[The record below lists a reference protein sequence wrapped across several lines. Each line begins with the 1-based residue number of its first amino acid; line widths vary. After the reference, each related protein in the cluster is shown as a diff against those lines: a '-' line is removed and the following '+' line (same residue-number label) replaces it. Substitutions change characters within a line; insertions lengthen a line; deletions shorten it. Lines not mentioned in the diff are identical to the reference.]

1 MKMAVTWNHDAHVLA
16 FRRRERAKQAFDEP
30 YWPVGRTI
38 RWIVKREPDEPEA
51 AHVWTELAH
60 RTSAFAAKYD
70 FWRGPENEQ
79 QLDAARSLLN
89 AIQAGRIQPI
99 DENGGIMPRE
109 KWAHATPGDWPDVR
123 MLRDEILREFPAP
136 ANVSAHAATTS
147 AAATSE
153 VPPPPSVTVVE
164 EIAGRPGSE
173 EASGSGDHKVGR
185 PPKWDWD
192 KIEAALEEQCR
203 SKAGAPHRQQADKKW
218 RTKADAYRWVYKHLN
233 RVDGGPSDTAMKEN
247 VDPMLDRINARLK
260 SPKLVSGL
268 TSPTDSFSRRFLFSD
283 VASH

>member
-79 QLDAARSLLN
+79 QLVAARLLLN
-89 AIQAGRIQPI
+89 AIQVGRIQPI

-123 MLRDEILREFPAP
+123 MLRDEILREFPAEPLSAFP
-136 ANVSAHAATTS
+136 ANASPNEVVEREAAPSDRPQPAPMPNGASAKVNVAPKALLEYLKQVADGELTEPELNKNASERFKDNHIPSRVWRAAF
-147 AAATSE
+147 E
-153 VPPPPSVTVVE
+153 QVPP
-164 EIAGRPGSE
+164 AQKRPRG
-173 EASGSGDHKVGR
+173 KMPQR
-185 PPKWDWD
+185 
-192 KIEAALEEQCR
+192 
-203 SKAGAPHRQQADKKW
+203 
-218 RTKADAYRWVYKHLN
+218 
-233 RVDGGPSDTAMKEN
+233 
-247 VDPMLDRINARLK
+247 
-260 SPKLVSGL
+260 
-268 TSPTDSFSRRFLFSD
+268 
-283 VASH
+283 